1 MREGSAAAGGPGG
14 VGPRRDA
21 AMLLAFVLS
30 ALTAHAATNTL
41 GSLSS
46 ISLAPGVD
54 PNTCSLIA
62 TVAGGSA
69 TVPLRLQFWD
79 PFTVRYWLAL
89 DGNFSDTGAASDVI
103 VGQPSNGSFSLAVHD
118 KGSTV
123 DVVQVPAGRVSV
135 TFQKSPLLLSI
146 LVDGAVVVQESAPL
160 SWNGISSWNT
170 LARDAAALPA
180 GLSKEWFFGGGMQ
193 NGHFSHRDQAI
204 DIGVDYNWDKN
215 GHPNSAPWYL
225 STAGYGVLRNTWVR
239 FPALKPPP
247 PGKANRARNK
257 MRSKP
262 EPKPYAF

>member
-1 MREGSAAAGGPGG
+1 
-14 VGPRRDA
+14 
-21 AMLLAFVLS
+21 
-30 ALTAHAATNTL
+30 
-41 GSLSS
+41 
-46 ISLAPGVD
+46 
-54 PNTCSLIA
+54 
-62 TVAGGSA
+62 VAGGSA

-225 STAGYGVLRNTWVR
+225 STAGYGVLRNTWAPGTYTFSNPVTAAHNESTRFDAFFVLTGPGPASVKALLGLYTALTGPPFLPPIYGLYLGDSDCYHNDRRGDCYRRAVR
-239 FPALKPPP
+239 AQ
-247 PGKANRARNK
+247 
-257 MRSKP
+257 
-262 EPKPYAF
+262 